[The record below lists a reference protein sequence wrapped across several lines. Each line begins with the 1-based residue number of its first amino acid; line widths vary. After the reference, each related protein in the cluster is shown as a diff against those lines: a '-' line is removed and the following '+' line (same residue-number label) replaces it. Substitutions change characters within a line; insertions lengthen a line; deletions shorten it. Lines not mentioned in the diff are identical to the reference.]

1 MLKAM
6 FEEIQTALSAVS
18 ARNRIEI
25 QSTHDRLSTELT
37 TLLDHLRDLTSS
49 LRTELILAVD
59 IFKAEGRENAQKTDM
74 SVHRVDGKLMVD
86 MSGFKTNLENV
97 KLKAIYT
104 FTMVLCGLFMAII
117 AEKSIP
123 KRTKRPPKSAMDLEE
138 PPSWT

>member
-1 MLKAM
+1 M

-25 QSTHDRLSTELT
+25 QSTNDRLSTELT

-104 FTMVLCGLFMAII
+104 FTMVLCGLFMAIV
-117 AEKSIP
+117 AEKSLP
-123 KRTKRPPKSAMDLEE
+123 KRNPKNSNSFEEDLE